1 MAKKEPI
8 KRKVWKIDAEN
19 KVLGRMATEIALLLR
34 GKHKVSFEAYKDE
47 GDIVYVE
54 NANKVRVTGQKGE
67 KKIYYHYSGYPGGM
81 KAEKFDDLRVRF
93 PEKII
98 KLAVW
103 RMLPKNKL
111 RSQMIK
117 RLHISRSK

>member
-8 KRKVWKIDAEN
+8 KRKIWKIDAEN
-19 KVLGRMATEIALLLR
+19 KVLGRLATEIALLLR
-34 GKHKVSFEAYKDE
+34 GKHKVSFEAHKDE
-47 GDIVYVE
+47 GDS
-54 NANKVRVTGQKGE
+54 VTGQKGE

-81 KAEKFDDLRVRF
+81 KAEKFDDLRIRF

-117 RLHISRSK
+117 RLHVSRSK